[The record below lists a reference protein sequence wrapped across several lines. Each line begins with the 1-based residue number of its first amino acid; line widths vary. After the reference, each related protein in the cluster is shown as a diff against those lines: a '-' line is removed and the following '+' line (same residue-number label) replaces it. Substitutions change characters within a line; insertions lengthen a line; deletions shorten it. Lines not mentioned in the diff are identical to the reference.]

1 VAVLAGIAAGDAICS
16 SASGERYSGE
26 DHVAAAM
33 LLGRSDEAAGRHL
46 RKLISFKPDSHYGD
60 HLLTTDRTAA
70 LRAARALVHNAR
82 DRTS

>member
-1 VAVLAGIAAGDAICS
+1 
-16 SASGERYSGE
+16 
-26 DHVAAAM
+26 

-46 RKLISFKPDSHYGD
+46 RKLISFKPGSHYGD